1 VSTAWLKG
9 ENRVQPKPSVALR
22 VLVVDDHR
30 ASRQFVTAALRQTG
44 ASVKAA
50 RGVREAVDRLHD
62 WWPDAVLCDWN
73 LEDGKGSDVAALLNQ
88 SRPPGAPR
96 PRMVLL
102 SGEQRDDLAH
112 RDFDLLLS
120 KPCAREHLLDALG
133 CQPGLAVLE
142 SRPTDDD
149 LVHAIR
155 DEFARRMP
163 RIEGLILN
171 GRLREAAEI
180 AHQLTA
186 SGALAGD
193 KSLRQAMD
201 SLHDALRG
209 VRGAE
214 VIAARWLRA
223 SAAVED
229 YLGLR
234 DPA

>member
-30 ASRQFVTAALRQTG
+30 ASRQFVIAALRQTG

-50 RGVREAVDRLHD
+50 RGVREAANRLRH

-73 LEDGKGSDVAALLNQ
+73 LEDGKGSDVLALFKQ

-102 SGEQRDDLAH
+102 SGEQCEDRAH
-112 RDFDLLLS
+112 RDFDLWLT
-120 KPCAREHLLDALG
+120 KPCPREVLLEALG
-133 CQPGLAVLE
+133 WQHDLAVRE
-142 SRPTDDD
+142 CRPTDDV

-163 RIEGLILN
+163 QVESLILN
-171 GRLREAAEI
+171 SRLPEAAEI

-193 KSLRQAMD
+193 ESLRQAMD
-201 SLHDALRG
+201 SLHAALRG
-209 VRGAE
+209 ARGAAL
-214 VIAARWLRA
+214 IAARWIRA

-229 YLGLR
+229 YLER
-234 DPA
+234 HDPV